1 MMTHSHI
8 LVGAV
13 LFARPG
19 APFAAAAAI
28 AGSLAPDLD
37 VAMMWVT
44 ERIGGASSCVIF
56 RQRFWESPWVEV
68 QAIFNSAPLWA
79 LLALLGW
86 LARDRIGAALFAF
99 GCAGLLHV
107 AADFALHADDA
118 RAHLQPFADWRFH
131 SPVSYWDPAYYGRE
145 VQIAEAV
152 FALTLILVL
161 WRRFGGWRARAP
173 LALAGALSALI
184 LYGAATSQGERH
196 DHGAACEA
204 KAGVGASAEAAA

>member
-8 LVGAV
+8 LVGAA

-19 APFAAAAAI
+19 ARLTAAAAI
-28 AGSLAPDLD
+28 AGSLTPDLD
-37 VAMMWVT
+37 VALMWVT

-86 LARDRIGAALFAF
+86 LARGGVGKALFAF
-99 GCAGLLHV
+99 GLAGLLHV
-107 AADFALHADDA
+107 AADFMLHADDA
-118 RAHLQPFADWRFH
+118 RAHLQPFTGWRFH
-131 SPVSYWDPAYYGRE
+131 SPVSYWDPTHFGRE
-145 VQIAEAV
+145 VQMAEAILAL
-152 FALTLILVL
+152 ALTAIL

-173 LALAGALSALI
+173 LGMAAALAALL
-184 LYGAATSQGERH
+184 LFGAATSSGEGH

-204 KAGVGASAEAAA
+204 RAATPA